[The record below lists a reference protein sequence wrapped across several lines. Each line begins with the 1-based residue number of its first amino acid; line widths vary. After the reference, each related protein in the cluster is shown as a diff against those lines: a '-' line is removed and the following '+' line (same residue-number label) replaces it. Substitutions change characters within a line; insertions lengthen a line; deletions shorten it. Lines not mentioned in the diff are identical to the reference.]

1 MSILTRIT
9 GYDEVEDPPQSSGTT
24 GGTSEK
30 VEEKKKSEPVSENTG
45 QVSTGSTNV
54 GTGSQQQS
62 TNIVEK
68 QTPVSIMR
76 NSYEEAVKI
85 NPNLTPGEWIHQEIL
100 RRKES
105 GEPDFSL
112 AEIGGF
118 FGGKDPYKT
127 KAETEAEQKR
137 LKRASMVNALG
148 SLLVSLWNVGR
159 TKAGNPAM
167 NLSGM
172 SERGQARINQMRE
185 GQEKIA
191 RQNYNDYMDAIIRD
205 KAQRDAIAA
214 EERKAEAAATL
225 EGIKHQNDLD
235 KIAAQQN
242 TPYEQNRA
250 DNQFWQAQYNKARAE
265 GYPEKLAAEI
275 ASEKALAEQRRAAAE
290 KQRKDTGKGTSGG
303 SGSGGAYH
311 PGTSIYAND
320 GNVYTRSKVV
330 SDDEKKW
337 LVGRYGKPVQAVDK
351 KGNPVFDKDKKPV
364 MKKMTTDEAYEHII
378 KNGDVPANVLRS
390 MGFIPLEEAK
400 SGSGISSLNWGDEDE
415 SNNEETDW

>member
-9 GYDEVEDPPQSSGTT
+9 AYDELEDPPKSDGTT
-24 GGTSEK
+24 DGTTEK
-30 VEEKKKSEPVSENTG
+30 VEEKKKSDLVSENAG
-45 QVSTGSTNV
+45 QVSTGS
-54 GTGSQQQS
+54 QQLS
-62 TNIVEK
+62 TNLVEK
-68 QTPVSIMR
+68 RTPVSIMR

-85 NPNLTPGEWIHQEIL
+85 NPNLTPGEWIHQEIS

-105 GEPDFSL
+105 GEPDFSM

-118 FGGKDPYKT
+118 LGGKDPYKT
-127 KAETEAEQKR
+127 KAETEAAQKR

-148 SLLVSLWNVGR
+148 SLLVNLWNVGR
-159 TKAGNPAM
+159 AKAGNPAM
-167 NLSGM
+167 DLSGM

-185 GQEKIA
+185 GQEKLA
-191 RQNYNDYMDAIIRD
+191 RQNYNAYMDAIVRD
-205 KAQRDAIAA
+205 KAERDALAA
-214 EERKAEAAATL
+214 EKRKAEAAADL
-225 EGIKHQNDLD
+225 AKQKHQYALD
-235 KIAAQQN
+235 ELEAKQN

-250 DNQFWQAQYNKARAE
+250 DNQYWQAQYNKARAE
-265 GYPEKLAAEI
+265 GYPEKQAAEI

-290 KQRKDTGKGTSGG
+290 KYRKGGSG

-311 PGTSIYAND
+311 PGTSVYAND

-337 LVGRYGKPVQAVDK
+337 LVGRYGKPVQAVDR
-351 KGNPVFDKDKKPV
+351 KGEPIFDDDKKPV

-378 KNGDVPANVLRS
+378 KNGDVPADVLRS

-400 SGSGISSLNWGDEDE
+400 SERDKYAEYLDSSDEEDEDFE
-415 SNNEETDW
+415 SYITE

>member
-30 VEEKKKSEPVSENTG
+30 VEEKKKSEPVSESAG
-45 QVSTGSTNV
+45 QAGAGSTNV

-76 NSYEEAVKI
+76 SKYDEAVKT
-85 NPNLTPGEWIHQEIL
+85 NPTLTPAEWVHQEIL

-205 KAQRDAIAA
+205 KAERDALAA

-225 EGIKHQNDLD
+225 EGIKHQNDLALLD
-235 KIAAQQN
+235 AKQN
-242 TPYEQNRA
+242 TPEAKYKTESA
-250 DNQFWQAQYNKARAE
+250 YWQAQYNKARAE
-265 GYPEKLAAEI
+265 GYGEEQAQRI
-275 ASEKALAEQRRAAAE
+275 ASLKALVEQRRAAAE
-290 KQRKDTGKGTSGG
+290 KHRKDTGKGTSGG
-303 SGSGGAYH
+303 SGNGGAFH
-311 PGTSIYAND
+311 AGTGAYAAD
-320 GNVYTRSKVV
+320 GNIYVRSKNISEEEKQMLVNRYV
-330 SDDEKKW
+330 PKRYVGEGKNKKEVPISDYNKA
-337 LVGRYGKPVQAVDK
+337 YGNLISNPTIPAAVLREL
-351 KGNPVFDKDKKPV
+351 GFVRLSETEAEKDKYAEYL
-364 MKKMTTDEAYEHII
+364 DSA
-378 KNGDVPANVLRS
+378 
-390 MGFIPLEEAK
+390 EE
-400 SGSGISSLNWGDEDE
+400 DEDFE
-415 SNNEETDW
+415 SYITE